1 MVVVAAAPR
10 RLQGGGSQATLKF
23 ASPAKLAPLTQH
35 RGRCRQRTH
44 PRLDPAAAPNR
55 RFGLHAALEPNRRYH
70 AAQLSPNGVIA
81 TAAEGDAPLLALP
94 SSLLP
99 GANVDGWAGQP
110 GPPPASPLPLVVA
123 FVTGVAVAIA
133 ASRLAQGRARR
144 ASSDR
149 LRRAH
154 GVWRAG
160 GADREAARTYL
171 CSGTTIGA
179 PLLSEST
186 GSYAYGEPAPLPA
199 TQRG

>member
-1 MVVVAAAPR
+1 M
-10 RLQGGGSQATLKF
+10 SATPPSLRP
-23 ASPAKLAPLTQH
+23 SPTHSWDSPLPLRIGDSAFMPHSNPT
-35 RGRCRQRTH
+35 
-44 PRLDPAAAPNR
+44 DW
-55 RFGLHAALEPNRRYH
+55 YH

-81 TAAEGDAPLLALP
+81 TAEGDAPLLALP

-99 GANVDGWAGQP
+99 GANVDGLAGQL
-110 GPPPASPLPLVVA
+110 GPLPASPLPLVVA

-160 GADREAARTYL
+160 GADREAARTTYL
-171 CSGTTIGA
+171 CFGTTIGA

-186 GSYAYGEPAPLPA
+186 GSYAYGEPAQLRA

>member
-1 MVVVAAAPR
+1 M
-10 RLQGGGSQATLKF
+10 SATPPSLRP
-23 ASPAKLAPLTQH
+23 SPTHSWDSPLPLRIGDSAFMPHSNPT
-35 RGRCRQRTH
+35 
-44 PRLDPAAAPNR
+44 DW
-55 RFGLHAALEPNRRYH
+55 YH

-81 TAAEGDAPLLALP
+81 TAEGDAPLLALP

-99 GANVDGWAGQP
+99 GANVDGLAGQL
-110 GPPPASPLPLVVA
+110 GPLPASPLPLVVA

-186 GSYAYGEPAPLPA
+186 GSYAYGEPAQLRA